1 MLKTI
6 RFSVLAL
13 LLGAATTA
21 AALPPPRKTLFH
33 EAEKAWAVGT
43 VALGTPMG
51 FREGKVLVFPSI
63 FSDLLWA
70 PEGAKPRNLMVVYE
84 VPHDE
89 REAPAFKRNEHIFA
103 PIRLLPEN
111 SYWRD
116 NLPNTRRHEVAGG
129 KRFAFRGEE
138 IPEVRKHLEAYL
150 AAVDTKGLERWKGQ
164 VRAVAASLGSPVTVL
179 REEAAAWV
187 SGYPSLA
194 RDVGED
200 ALADIAAYLAGEAPA
215 EEKGSVVDALAA
227 AKVEG
232 LGPVLSKLAERDDAT
247 GAAALRGLEALGQGP
262 TTDRLVALSASASPE
277 MRVHAATA
285 LGRRSADDD
294 KAFER
299 AKALLESPSELPVV
313 RGAVVRGL
321 GEAGGERVVAVLGE
335 EVGRGDSMSRAA
347 GEALASIGG
356 PASFAV
362 LSRIVVEKKG
372 EAALAA
378 AAGLGQMK
386 ACPEC
391 AGFLHEQH
399 EKHPDETVRN
409 LIAVVLELPAEHKH

>member
-6 RFSVLAL
+6 RYSVMAL
-13 LLGAATTA
+13 LLGATTA
-21 AALPPPRKTLFH
+21 AAASPPARKTLFH

-43 VALGTPMG
+43 VAFGTPLS

-89 REAPAFKRNEHIFA
+89 REAPALKRNEHVFA

-116 NLPNTRRHEVAGG
+116 NLPNTRRHELAGG
-129 KRFAFRGEE
+129 KRFAFRGDE
-138 IPEVRKHLEAYL
+138 IPEVRKHLGAYL
-150 AAVDTKGLERWKGQ
+150 AAMDIKGLERWKGQ
-164 VRAVAASLGSPVTVL
+164 LRAVAASLGSKVTVL
-179 REEAAAWV
+179 REEAAAYIA
-187 SGYPSLA
+187 GYPALA
-194 RDVGED
+194 RDFGEE
-200 ALADIAAYLAGEAPA
+200 ALPDVAAYLGGDAPPA
-215 EEKGSVVDALAA
+215 EKGSVVDALAA
-227 AKVEG
+227 AKVVG
-232 LGPVLSKLAERDDAT
+232 LAPVLSSLAEKDDAT
-247 GAAALRGLEALGQGP
+247 GAAALQGLETLGQGP
-262 TTDRLVALSASASPE
+262 TTDRLMTLSASGSPE
-277 MRVHAATA
+277 MRGYAAAA
-285 LGRRSADDD
+285 LGRRAAADD
-294 KAFER
+294 KAFGI
-299 AKALLESPSELPVV
+299 AKALLESGSETPEV
-313 RGAVVRGL
+313 RTAVVRGL
-321 GEAGGERVVAVLGE
+321 GEAGGEKVVALLGE
-335 EVGRGDSMSRAA
+335 EVGRGDSMSRSA
-347 GEALASIGG
+347 GEALATIGG

-378 AAGLGQMK
+378 AAGLGQMR

-409 LIAVVLELPAEHKH
+409 LISVVLELPAEHKH